1 MASQHEE
8 RALYYS
14 KPKMEL
20 VYDDTELLHDSYNGG
35 SFLGFLKTIDQEKEE
50 FRQNHTTI
58 VKDEY
63 KIEDLMDQLRHRFH
77 DRSQVLLQDLFLEAT
92 DLQEVITLFLA
103 TLELIKIQE
112 VTVIRIGLLEKFT

>member
-1 MASQHEE
+1 MEE
-8 RALYYS
+8 YRTYKQLGRVDGSCSTRSAPPIIR

-20 VYDDTELLHDSYNGG
+20 VYDDTELLHDRTTVDL
-35 SFLGFLKTIDQEKEE
+35 FLAFSKLLTKKKEE

-77 DRSQVLLQDLFLEAT
+77 DRLTSSLT
-92 DLQEVITLFLA
+92 
-103 TLELIKIQE
+103 
-112 VTVIRIGLLEKFT
+112 GLVSRSSGSPRGHYPISCNP